1 MSVGINHYRPLI
13 CNSIH
18 AERNA
23 INKLPNNK
31 LKKIIKINIIVIR
44 VSSTGIIGMSKP
56 CSKCVRDMSIF
67 PNKKG
72 YTIDKIY
79 YSDENGNIIK
89 TTLHKLI
96 FL

>member
-1 MSVGINHYRPLI
+1 
-13 CNSIH
+13 
-18 AERNA
+18 
-23 INKLPNNK
+23 
-31 LKKIIKINIIVIR
+31 
-44 VSSTGIIGMSKP
+44 MSKP
-56 CSKCVRDMSIF
+56 CSNCVRDMSIF

-79 YSDENGNIIK
+79 YSDDNGNIIK